1 MASSDETPGPMPP
14 GDGSVPPGKSMSIGQ
29 HVIDKGAQLLQT
41 LKPIKHMNQHV
52 CTFAMYSHDMTRQIE
67 THHYVSRV
75 NQDFLQ
81 CAVYDSDDSN
91 GRLIGD
97 RLPLGAPALMMSPQ
111 GVNLGMVAP
120 ELVKKR
126 DERYG
131 ISSKDL
137 EEKRVDIAGPETTM
151 NPYANY
157 WMQTGKGF
165 AIDVELTDMKKTAP
179 FP

>member
-1 MASSDETPGPMPP
+1 MVNNLLAISGYTCINVAQVVELHRKMSFCG
-14 GDGSVPPGKSMSIGQ
+14 GS
-29 HVIDKGAQLLQT
+29 
-41 LKPIKHMNQHV
+41 
-52 CTFAMYSHDMTRQIE
+52 
-67 THHYVSRV
+67 
-75 NQDFLQ
+75 
-81 CAVYDSDDSN
+81 
-91 GRLIGD
+91 GD
-97 RLPLGAPALMMSPQ
+97 RVPLGAPALMMSPQ

-126 DERYG
+126 DEKYG

-137 EEKRVDIAGPETTM
+137 EKTRMDIAGPETSM